1 MSGAPGSKCKRQKSK
16 AKCLQEVM
24 QQEGPRD
31 WVWEVKLENGSKNV
45 QVHFQKGAENFSE
58 FVVGFEI

>member
-1 MSGAPGSKCKRQKSK
+1 
-16 AKCLQEVM
+16 M